1 LEEFASDRKKC
12 GKGGKKKKKKAKSKK
27 TVIVALG
34 RFFDF

>member
-1 LEEFASDRKKC
+1 VIVKNAEKV
-12 GKGGKKKKKKAKSKK
+12 GKKKKKKKAKSKK